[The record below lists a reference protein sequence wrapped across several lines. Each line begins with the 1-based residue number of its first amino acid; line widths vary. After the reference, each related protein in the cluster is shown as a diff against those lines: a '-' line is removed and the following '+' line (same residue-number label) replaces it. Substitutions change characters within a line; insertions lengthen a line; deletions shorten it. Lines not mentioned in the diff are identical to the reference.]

1 MTLNLKQRL
10 LVIDDEPQIVRLLR
24 QSLEAEG
31 YEVFAATNGGTGL
44 AEAATL
50 HPDIIILD
58 LILPDMDGLKFLAQ
72 LRSWSQVPV
81 LILTVQESETSVVA
95 ALDAGADDYLAKP
108 FRGRELLARLRAILR
123 RSRPAAEAGPSIV
136 RFGEIEVDLSGFMVR
151 RAGVEI
157 HLTVKE
163 YAVLRLLVQHRGRV
177 ITHRQILREVW
188 GPNAETNIQYLRTYI
203 IRLRQK
209 LEADSSAPRHIKTQ
223 AGIGYR
229 LVED

>member
-95 ALDAGADDYLAKP
+95 ALDAGADVYLA
-108 FRGRELLARLRAILR
+108 
-123 RSRPAAEAGPSIV
+123 
-136 RFGEIEVDLSGFMVR
+136 
-151 RAGVEI
+151 
-157 HLTVKE
+157 
-163 YAVLRLLVQHRGRV
+163 
-177 ITHRQILREVW
+177 
-188 GPNAETNIQYLRTYI
+188 
-203 IRLRQK
+203 
-209 LEADSSAPRHIKTQ
+209 
-223 AGIGYR
+223 
-229 LVED
+229 